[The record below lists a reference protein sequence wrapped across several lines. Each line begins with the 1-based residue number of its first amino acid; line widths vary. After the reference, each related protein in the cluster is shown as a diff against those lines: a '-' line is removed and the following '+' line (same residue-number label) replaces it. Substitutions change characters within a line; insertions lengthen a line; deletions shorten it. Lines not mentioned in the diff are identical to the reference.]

1 MSSTSLS
8 ISPEELYEKCIPDPD
23 NTLGGMKDD
32 VEPEHPSVIGH
43 IVKSLMPGQD
53 LTRVQIPSF
62 FLESRSLL
70 ERMADMMMHPDLLV
84 EAR

>member
-1 MSSTSLS
+1 MSQSGLN
-8 ISPEELYEKCIPDPD
+8 IAPDELYEKCIPDPE
-23 NTLGGMKDD
+23 NTLGGIKDD
-32 VEPEHPSVIGH
+32 IEPDHPSVIGH
-43 IVKSLMPGQD
+43 LVKSLMPGQD